1 MKGDFSRQTFN
12 ALRHYAKVL
21 MQQGRVQVDADWN
34 EQQSI
39 IEHRLA
45 SESRDVIGAS
55 GAPQRNAGFQITTAD
70 GTTLVIGH
78 GHYYVDGILCENEND
93 IGYLNQP
100 DFANA
105 QDVVAQLTAAHATAA
120 IIYLDVWHRHVTAI
134 DDPLIRETAL
144 GGPDTTTRVRTIW
157 QVKAL
162 PAKPP
167 GGGGVSCG
175 DTLTDWDNLVAP
187 STGLLSARAQPTQAT
202 DSPCLLPPAAGYRS
216 LDNRLYRVEIH
227 QGGALGTTT
236 FKWSRDNGVAVTAVE
251 SVNGQDLTV
260 HDLGRDDVLAFAGS
274 QWVELTDDAQEL
286 SGQPGQLLQ
295 IDHVNA
301 ATRVVSLKTAPTAV
315 NRNPKLRRW
324 DSAGPVTALV
334 PTTNNGFIAL
344 ENGVEV
350 KFETG
355 NYKSGDYWLIP
366 ARIATGSIEWP
377 FTSPQP
383 PLGVVHHYSRLAVA
397 TLAAGKLSLQ
407 DCRKIFAA
415 LADAPPAVH
424 VRGMN
429 WMNDDVVSQDF
440 LQTSGL
446 QVFFDGAVT
455 PPPTDGTSGVVVVNL
470 EMPLVVKPPLTTVD
484 QPVTAQFAAILN
496 GDMSFPGG
504 NSLLWKPAK
513 SGAEI
518 KSLIAYLVSQQVS
531 RVRVRYSLKGRALWQ
546 DQGNNV
552 RVYVDGHALGT
563 SGQRADGTPRIDLL
577 LPSGDRRQTSDFDSW
592 FYVQLQIPPSNL
604 VGVSFSA
611 PAVLAGAT
619 LNGVV
624 TLDFPAPAPNGVSVK
639 LTSSASQVTPQPATV
654 TVPPG
659 QIQQSFMV
667 ATNGTG
673 LGGSITVTIT
683 AAAGNQTQ
691 TGNFTLQVISI
702 AISPTQLTLNAG
714 HSQQFAATVAGTSDQ
729 TVTWSVQ
736 EAGGG
741 SVTTSGLYTAP
752 GTIGTFHVIAAS
764 AVDPSKKASATVQ
777 VVPKPKDKEK
787 EKEKEQKDKEIFKE
801 THKEAFAEKAGD
813 IKISGHE
820 AIQDVSRAILLPG
833 IEQIPS
839 AFATSAAG
847 RAFIRP
853 AERPDVSPFAK
864 APE

>member
-12 ALRHYAKVL
+12 AIKHYAKVL
-21 MQQGRVQVDADWN
+21 MQQGRVQLDADWN

-39 IEHRLA
+39 TEHRLTT
-45 SESRDVIGAS
+45 ESKDVVGAS
-55 GAPQRNAGFQITTAD
+55 GAPQRNAGFQISTAAD
-70 GTTLVIGH
+70 GKTLIIGH
-78 GHYYVDGILCENEND
+78 GRYYVDGILCENEND

-100 DFANA
+100 DFPNA
-105 QDVVAQLTAAHATAA
+105 QDVVAQLTAAQATAA
-120 IIYLDVWHRHVTAI
+120 IIYLDVWHRHVTALE
-134 DDPLIRETAL
+134 DPLMRETAL
-144 GGPDTTTRVRTIW
+144 GGPDTATRVRTVW

-162 PAKPP
+162 SAKPP

-175 DTLTDWDNLVAP
+175 DPLTDWDNLVAP
-187 STGLLSARAQPTQAT
+187 STGMLSARAQPTQAT

-227 QGGALGTTT
+227 QAGALGTAT

-274 QWVELTDDAQEL
+274 QWVELTDDVQEL
-286 SGQPGQLLQ
+286 LGQPGQLLQ

-315 NRNPKLRRW
+315 NLNRNPKLRRW

-334 PTTNNGFIAL
+334 PATNNGFIAL

-350 KFETG
+350 KFEAG
-355 NYKSGDYWLIP
+355 NYKTGDYWLIP

-383 PLGVVHHYSRLAVA
+383 APGIVHHYSRLAVA
-397 TLAAGKLSLQ
+397 TLAAGKLALQ

-424 VRGMN
+424 VTGMN
-429 WMNDDVVSQDF
+429 WVNDDVVSQDF
-440 LQTSGL
+440 IPTSGL

-455 PPPTDGTSGVVVVNL
+455 PPPPEVIATSSVVVVNL
-470 EMPLVVKPPLTTVD
+470 EMPLVIKPAALPVD
-484 QPVTAQFAAILN
+484 QLTAQFAALLA
-496 GDMSFPGG
+496 GDISFPTPR
-504 NSLLWKPAK
+504 SLLWKPTKA
-513 SGAEI
+513 GAEI
-518 KSLIAYLVSQQVS
+518 KNLIAYLVSQQVL

-552 RVYVDGHALGT
+552 RLYLDGYTLGT

-577 LPSGDRRQTSDFDSW
+577 LPSGDRRQASDFDSW

-604 VGVSFSA
+604 VGVSFAA
-611 PAVLAGAT
+611 PAVLAGAG
-619 LNGVV
+619 LNGTI
-624 TLDFPAPAPNGVSVK
+624 TLDFPAPANGIAVK
-639 LTSSASQVTPQPATV
+639 LTSSATQAAPPSTI
-654 TVPPG
+654 TVPAG
-659 QIQQSFMV
+659 QIQQSFMIT
-667 ATNGTG
+667 TNGTG

-683 AAAGNQTQ
+683 ATAGNITQ
-691 TGNFTLQVISI
+691 TGNFTLQVVSV

-714 HSQQFAATVAGTSDQ
+714 HSQQFAATVTGTSDQ

-752 GTIGTFHVIAAS
+752 ATTGTFHIVAAS
-764 AVDPSKKASATVQ
+764 AVDPSKKATATVQ
-777 VVPKPKDKEK
+777 VVPKAKDKEK
-787 EKEKEQKDKEIFKE
+787 EKEKEIKEKDKEF
-801 THKEAFAEKAGD
+801 EKFVEKL
-813 IKISGHE
+813 IKLE
-820 AIQDVSRAILLPG
+820 VMAPAARPILLPG
-833 IEQIPS
+833 AVQMPS
-839 AFATSAAG
+839 AFAGEPAG

-853 AERPDVSPFAK
+853 AERPLP
-864 APE
+864 APSAAPAAP